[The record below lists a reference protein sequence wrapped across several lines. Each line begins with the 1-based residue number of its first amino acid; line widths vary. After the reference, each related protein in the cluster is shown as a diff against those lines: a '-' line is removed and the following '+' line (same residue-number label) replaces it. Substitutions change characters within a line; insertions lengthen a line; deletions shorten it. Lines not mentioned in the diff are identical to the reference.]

1 MGVRVGA
8 LEGRIVGMRVGAIDG
23 WLEGGCVN
31 KGVGE
36 REVVGT
42 EVGGDVGAGVVA
54 GGVELDVLEY
64 QLEFAE

>member
-1 MGVRVGA
+1 
-8 LEGRIVGMRVGAIDG
+8 MRVGAIDG

-54 GGVELDVLEY
+54 GGVTLDVLEY
-64 QLEFAE
+64 QLGFAE